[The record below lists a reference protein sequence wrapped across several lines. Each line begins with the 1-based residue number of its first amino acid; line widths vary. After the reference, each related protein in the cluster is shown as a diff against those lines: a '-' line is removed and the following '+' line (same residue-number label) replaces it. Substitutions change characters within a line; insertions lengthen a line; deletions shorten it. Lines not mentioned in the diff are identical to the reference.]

1 VVPNNGDRKSHNPQ
15 NNNQRNNLRS
25 DRSQHTSEEHLIVA
39 LDYPSWE
46 EAEKLVRRLP
56 EVHLFKVGLELYLA
70 SGGQAVSKL
79 KELGKEVFLDL
90 KFHDIPN
97 TVGRACRQAVEQG
110 AAIFNLHA
118 SGGREMMQQG
128 VKAARERAAELG
140 VSLPLVIAVT
150 VLTSLDQQALQ
161 EIGLEDVEKTVI
173 NFAKLAEETGMDGVV
188 ASSKEITLIRKYCG
202 EDFKIICPGIR
213 PEWAAV
219 NDQKR
224 IMTPREAISLGADFL
239 VVGRP
244 ITAAD
249 DPRQAALRV
258 LEEIEKAILR

>member
-1 VVPNNGDRKSHNPQ
+1 MEPREKKLGSNNPEDR
-15 NNNQRNNLRS
+15 
-25 DRSQHTSEEHLIVA
+25 LIVA
-39 LDYPSWE
+39 LDYASWA
-46 EAEKLVRRLP
+46 EAEKLVQLLP
-56 EVHLFKVGLELYLA
+56 EVKFFKVGLELYLA
-70 SGGQAVSKL
+70 SRGQAVSRL

-118 SGGREMMQQG
+118 SGGREMMRRG
-128 VKAARERAAELG
+128 VQAAHERAAELG
-140 VSLPLVIAVT
+140 IPVPQVIAVT
-150 VLTSLDQQALQ
+150 VLTSLDEQSLQ
-161 EIGLEDVEKTVI
+161 EIGLENVEKTVL
-173 NFAKLAEETGMDGVV
+173 NFARLAEDVGMDGVV
-188 ASSKEITLIRKYCG
+188 ASPREVALIRKHCRP
-202 EDFKIICPGIR
+202 DFKIICPGIR
-213 PEWAAV
+213 PEWAAT

-224 IMTPREAISLGADFL
+224 ITTPREAISLGADYL

-258 LEEIEKAILR
+258 MKEITVHEF